1 MTTPPQQRL
10 LLQFEASDDSPLS
23 AGKYNLFVTCDSR
36 ITEEGMEADEEEGF
50 GDVVLGRTPEGN
62 FVFVSPVD
70 EIEGD
75 DYTPEHDATGDAII
89 IKFRSFF
96 ESSCLHPAA
105 QLLPDTTYVL
115 RAGAPD
121 VGGDKSVSLGL
132 IIEDDAVLALV
143 CTVTPEE
150 DSVDWTGIGMRY
162 PDATFDEEPAWMS
175 ASLPRAEMEILKL
188 LVMDAKVES
197 HLTKRVYRRTPPVP
211 FGVSGQIIKSRKMA
225 QHIWLQ
231 KHAAHL
237 VNILLINSSHRY
249 VRPDS
254 STYTSLDKC
263 IQDVQV
269 KLGREFVLDM
279 RDNCADYPEILA
291 LVSSAKKQK
300 ISEATSAAASPPT
313 GASTSTAT
321 VASAGIVM

>member
-1 MTTPPQQRL
+1 
-10 LLQFEASDDSPLS
+10 
-23 AGKYNLFVTCDSR
+23 
-36 ITEEGMEADEEEGF
+36 
-50 GDVVLGRTPEGN
+50 
-62 FVFVSPVD
+62 
-70 EIEGD
+70 
-75 DYTPEHDATGDAII
+75 
-89 IKFRSFF
+89 
-96 ESSCLHPAA
+96 
-105 QLLPDTTYVL
+105 
-115 RAGAPD
+115 
-121 VGGDKSVSLGL
+121 
-132 IIEDDAVLALV
+132 
-143 CTVTPEE
+143 
-150 DSVDWTGIGMRY
+150 
-162 PDATFDEEPAWMS
+162 MS

-188 LVMDAKVES
+188 LAMDAKVES

-300 ISEATSAAASPPT
+300 ISEATSAASPAT
-313 GASTSTAT
+313 AASTSTAT
-321 VASAGIVM
+321 AASGIVM